1 MKVYQGEFSHFD
13 GKEQFFKVYHV
24 LKAQRKKKLKP
35 VEFSVR
41 EIANSLYINKM
52 DIELQKKKVTRR
64 QKSDITI

>member
-13 GKEQFFKVYHV
+13 GKEQLFKVYHV
-24 LKAQRKKKLKP
+24 LKAYRKKLKP

-52 DIELQKKKVTRR
+52 DIELQKKTVTRR
-64 QKSDITI
+64 